1 MSEGARSAS
10 VYGTALNV
18 AQLKHS
24 LSQKTVKSCNEKKI
38 DKKWYSDHTGILRQK
53 DSNGDDCEKY
63 LQKSIEL
70 CARVATH
77 SPKDAE
83 FYQIYAGLVSFD
95 GQTNTGRQVKKTF

>member
-1 MSEGARSAS
+1 M
-10 VYGTALNV
+10 
-18 AQLKHS
+18 AQLKYS
-24 LSQKTVKSCNEKKI
+24 LSQKTVFTMKKL
-38 DKKWYSDHTGILRQK
+38 DQKLYNDHTGILRQK

-95 GQTNTGRQVKKTF
+95 GQINTGRQVEGHFDST